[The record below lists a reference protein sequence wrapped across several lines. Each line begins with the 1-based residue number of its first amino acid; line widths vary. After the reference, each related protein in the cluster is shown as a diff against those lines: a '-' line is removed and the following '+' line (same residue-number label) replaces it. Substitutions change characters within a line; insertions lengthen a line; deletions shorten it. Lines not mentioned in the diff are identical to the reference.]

1 MQVQPYLFFDGRCE
15 EALEFYKKA
24 IGAKVDTLMR
34 WKDSPDKSMATPANA
49 DKVMH
54 ASFQIGDTTVMA
66 SDGRNEGKPN
76 FHGFA
81 LSIAARNEAEA
92 DKMFAALG
100 EGGQVTMPMTKTFFS
115 VFKNSRIKHV
125 SRYGKA
131 GREVHGKEAGSVMVV
146 EFEIDG
152 QSFTALNGGPHFK
165 FNEAVSFQVSCATQA
180 EIDHFWSRL
189 SQGGQESRCGW
200 LKDKYGVSW
209 QIVPSVLPQMMAS
222 ADGATAD
229 RVMNAVLK
237 MKKFDLDVLNRA
249 YAGQG

>member
-1 MQVQPYLFFDGRCE
+1 VPETKQKITPCLWFDTQAE
-15 EALEFYKKA
+15 EAANFY
-24 IGAKVDTLMR
+24 I
-34 WKDSPDKSMATPANA
+34 
-49 DKVMH
+49 
-54 ASFQIGDTTVMA
+54 
-66 SDGRNEGKPN
+66 
-76 FHGFA
+76 
-81 LSIAARNEAEA
+81 
-92 DKMFAALG
+92 
-100 EGGQVTMPMTKTFFS
+100 S

-152 QSFTALNGGPHFK
+152 QTFTALNGGPHFK

-189 SQGGQESRCGW
+189 SQGGQEGPCGW

-209 QIVPSVLPQMMAS
+209 QIVPSVLPQMMT
-222 ADGATAD
+222 GATAD

-237 MKKFDLDVLNRA
+237 MKKFDLDALNRA